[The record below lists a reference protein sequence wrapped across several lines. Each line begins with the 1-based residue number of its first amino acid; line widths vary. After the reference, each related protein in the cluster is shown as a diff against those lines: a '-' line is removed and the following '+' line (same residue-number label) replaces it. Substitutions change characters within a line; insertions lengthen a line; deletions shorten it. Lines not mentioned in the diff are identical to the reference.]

1 MKSFSRQF
9 GGMPK
14 VLEESRQFL
23 GEVIADIGWQDR
35 EIDLQL
41 AIGEVMQNVIRY
53 GFEGGRADG
62 EITMALSFDGTL
74 LTCNVSDNAPPSN
87 PDEWMLNAEK
97 RRPDEGGYG
106 LSIIDAIADSYE
118 VFPGED
124 GNTSKI
130 VFSKQGK
137 EG

>member
-23 GEVIADIGWQDR
+23 SEVIADIGWQDR

-53 GFEGGRADG
+53 GFEGGRGDG
-62 EITMALSFDGTL
+62 EITMALSFDGTF

-106 LSIIDAIADSYE
+106 LSIIDAIAVSYE
-118 VFPGED
+118 VFPGDD
-124 GNTSKI
+124 GNTSKL
-130 VFSKQGK
+130 VFSKQGE

>member
-9 GGMPK
+9 GGMPV
-14 VLEESRQFL
+14 VLEDSRRFL
-23 GEVIADIGWQDR
+23 NEVLADIGWSAR

-53 GFEGGRADG
+53 GFEGGREDG
-62 EITMALSFDGTL
+62 VITMSFEFDGQTL
-74 LTCNVSDNAPPSN
+74 VCDVTDNAPPSN
-87 PDEWMLNAEK
+87 PENWMLNAEK

-106 LSIIDAIADSYE
+106 LSIIDAIADTYD

-124 GNTSKI
+124 GNRSHL
-130 VFSKQGK
+130 VFSGQAS
-137 EG
+137 EE